1 MGGRAEGPVPR
12 QAEPLGKQVT
22 EAMDARAI
30 APHSDVLERAAAL
43 SGALGWPATTA
54 QRVWAFGPDAVGPN
68 LMVDATEGGAGGAG
82 LRLVKDE
89 IVAGFEWVCKVT
101 APPRE
106 PGRATADGV
115 VSAGVDRSC
124 LVARILLMSR
134 SLFR

>member
-43 SGALGWPATTA
+43 SAALGWPATTA

-68 LMVDATEGGAGGAG
+68 LMVDATGGGAGPAGAARAAG

-89 IVAGFEWVCKVT
+89 IVAGFEWVCKVP

-106 PGRATADGV
+106 PRHRPRHRGRRG
-115 VSAGVDRSC
+115 GCWR
-124 LVARILLMSR
+124 
-134 SLFR
+134 